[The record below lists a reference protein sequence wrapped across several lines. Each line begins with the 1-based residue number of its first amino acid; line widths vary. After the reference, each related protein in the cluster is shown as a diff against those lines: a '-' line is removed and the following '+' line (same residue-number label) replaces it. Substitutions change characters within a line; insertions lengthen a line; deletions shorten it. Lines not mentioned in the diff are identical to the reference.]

1 MMLTELLTYD
11 YDKFEE
17 FKNFTSQEG
26 NLISFSILFNNEGNL
41 THTEYGDGIDYIDIT
56 NLVTSLPFNLSA
68 LTFYETRINYIIE
81 NNDTCIF
88 VVERSKC
95 KIALNLFRN
104 IFFVNEETTEKI
116 TQEDLIYKVEIV
128 RKNIVIYEDRDFED
142 FRNEESNKL
151 YKFCLVS
158 HLVDINNTLDY
169 TIKSREISPLTK
181 YMVDISNL
189 FSNTVLESSF
199 RVEKLLCNLMEFDN
213 IQFCIRRKFENII
226 SVKFRLL
233 FDEVQ
238 YYSSKLPNNSNK
250 AEKQLI
256 DYSTDEISHLFE
268 NIRKEYFGHQN
279 FINDLERKL
288 KSYVVL
294 NKIGRTKVFSAL
306 LCGSS
311 GVGKTEIGRLLHKF
325 FSPSSQLIKLNFG
338 NYSNEG
344 SLWSL
349 IGSPKGYIGSKE
361 GGELTNKI
369 KNSKSKVI
377 LIDEFDRAD
386 PAIFNFFYELLED
399 GSYTD
404 LNGDVIDLN
413 GYIIIFTSNLTKKNY
428 SNVITESL
436 LSRIDM
442 LVEFKEMS
450 RTTINEFIEFTI
462 TGLLSDYK
470 SYKNELEEQVDEDYV
485 NSIKEKLLRIRESE
499 ETNLRKLKRMIL
511 NVFSEIVD
519 F

>member
-1 MMLTELLTYD
+1 MILTELLTYD

-17 FKNFTSQEG
+17 FKKFTSQKG
-26 NLISFSILFNNEGNL
+26 DLISISIFFNNEGNL
-41 THTEYGDGIDYIDIT
+41 THTKYGDGIDYIDIT

-68 LTFYETRINYIIE
+68 LTFYETRINYILE
-81 NNDTCIF
+81 NNDSCIF

-104 IFFVNEETTEKI
+104 IFYVNEEIMEKMN
-116 TQEDLIYKVEIV
+116 QEDLNHKVEIV
-128 RKNIVIYEDRDFED
+128 RKNIDVYEDGDFED
-142 FRNEESNKL
+142 FRNEESNRS
-151 YKFCLVS
+151 YEFCLVS

-169 TIKSREISPLTK
+169 TIKKREISSLTK

-189 FSNTVLESSF
+189 FSNSVLESSF
-199 RVEKLLCNLMEFDN
+199 RIEKLLCNLMEYDN
-213 IQFCIRRKFENII
+213 IQFCIRRKYEEII
-226 SVKFRLL
+226 SGKLRLL
-233 FDEVQ
+233 FDEIR
-238 YYSSKLPNNSNK
+238 YHSSKLPDTNSK
-250 AEKQLI
+250 AEKLLI
-256 DYSTDEISHLFE
+256 DYSKEEIGHLFE
-268 NIRKEYFGHQN
+268 SIRKEYFGHQK
-279 FINDLERKL
+279 FVDDLERKF
-288 KSYVVL
+288 KSYVIL

-325 FSPSSQLIKLNFG
+325 FSPSAQLIKLNFG
-338 NYSNEG
+338 NYSNKG

-349 IGSPKGYIGSKE
+349 IGSPKGYIGSQE

-428 SNVITESL
+428 FNVIPESL

-442 LVEFKEMS
+442 LVEFNEMS
-450 RTTINEFIEFTI
+450 RQTINEFIEFTI
-462 TGLLSDYK
+462 AGLLSDCK
-470 SYKNELEEQVDEDYV
+470 SYKNELNEQVEEDYLD
-485 NSIKEKLLRIRESE
+485 SIKEKLLKIRESD

-511 NVFSEIVD
+511 NEFSEIID